1 MRIRPLLVKEFVW
14 SKRNVLALLVLLVAI
29 PAVFAGASVG
39 FQTVIPTDMP
49 VGVVGADAGV
59 TDDDLT
65 IVEGAV
71 TFFSDP
77 VRYGSKTAAMDALR
91 REQVYAV
98 LEVPPNVGTQS
109 DGRLDFTLYVDGSLV
124 PFRETSKVI
133 TTNVNSR
140 LSSSLPMDVQ
150 VSRTVVEPTH
160 SLPEYLIP
168 LLLFGVVALFAFTFV
183 PYNLASER
191 TALDRIRTESSL
203 EALVMAKLVF
213 FTALMVVPL
222 AIFRLATGHFGY
234 DIAVLS
240 PGAIAALLLSFL
252 LMATVAM
259 AIMFLTRFSTSGRF
273 VNVILLFG
281 LFAFGGLIYPVGFF
295 SSIRRAIARLI
306 PVHYGM
312 IVARSAMLKDVPPG
326 LFAEW
331 LGGLAVLVALAG
343 IGLELT
349 IVVYRRRSA

>member
-1 MRIRPLLVKEFVW
+1 MRIRPLLVKELIW
-14 SKRNVLALLVLLVAI
+14 SKRNVLALIVLLVAV

-49 VGVVGADAGV
+49 IGVVGAGENV
-59 TDDDLT
+59 TTDDLT
-65 IVEGAV
+65 ITEGAV

-77 VRYGSKTAAMDALR
+77 VRYGSKQAALDDLR

-109 DGRLDFTLYVDGSLV
+109 AEPLEFTLHVDGSLV

-133 TTNVNSR
+133 TNNLNAR
-140 LSSSLPMDVQ
+140 LSDSLPIDVR

-160 SLPEYLIP
+160 TLPEYLIP

-191 TALDRIRTESSL
+191 AALDRIRTESSL
-203 EALVMAKLVF
+203 EALAIAKLAF
-213 FTALMVVPL
+213 FTALMGVPVAVFWL
-222 AIFRLATGHFGY
+222 AIGHFGY
-234 DIAVLS
+234 DIDVLA
-240 PGAIAALLLSFL
+240 PGALAALLLSFL

-295 SSIRRAIARLI
+295 SSIRRAIARLL

-312 IVARSAMLKDVPPG
+312 IVLRSAMLKDVPLD

-331 LGGLAVLVALAG
+331 IAGLLALVVLAG
-343 IGLELT
+343 VGLELT
-349 IVVYRRRSA
+349 IVSYRRRST

>member
-1 MRIRPLLVKEFVW
+1 MRLRPLLVKELVW
-14 SKRNVLALLVLLVAI
+14 SKRNVVALVVLLVAV

-49 VGVVGADAGV
+49 IGVVGTDGDV

-77 VRYGSKTAAMDALR
+77 VRYDSKSTAIDDLR
-91 REQVYAV
+91 RERVYAV
-98 LEVPPNVGTQS
+98 VEVPPNVGTRS

-133 TTNVNSR
+133 TNNVNAR
-140 LSSSLPMDVQ
+140 LSSALPMDVRI
-150 VSRTVVEPTH
+150 SRTVVEPTH
-160 SLPEYLIP
+160 TLPEYLIP

-183 PYNLASER
+183 PYNLAGER

-203 EALVMAKLVF
+203 EALVIAKLTF
-213 FTALMVVPL
+213 FTALMAVPL
-222 AIFRLATGHFGY
+222 IVFRLATGHFGY
-234 DIAVLS
+234 DVAVLA

-252 LMATVAM
+252 FMAAVAM

-306 PVHYGM
+306 PLHYGM
-312 IVARSAMLKDVPPG
+312 ILTRSAMLKDVPLDIFSEWFAG
-326 LFAEW
+326 LF
-331 LGGLAVLVALAG
+331 GVVVLAG

-349 IVVYRRRSA
+349 IVAYRRRST